1 MVPLSVNKP
10 VFERLNRAFWILAW
24 LFFILLLPIFAI
36 WGQRIDWLACLTYA
50 TSVTLGWFIGRSNQL
65 VGGSLHLAVCLFLG
79 IWYVSQPGSIPV
91 RLGSAEEMYIGLLWP
106 VVTGWAMVW
115 GIPGAAIATL
125 IGVIGTVNPT
135 LPERVASSYILMF
148 AGIVGLC
155 LYYLIGETTQNS
167 ERLQADA
174 LQDPL
179 TGLGNRRVL
188 ETDFRRFRSLS
199 DRAKVP
205 LMVTV
210 WDLDGLKQINDTRG
224 HAAGDNH
231 LRNFSAALKLNVR
244 EGDGVYRIG
253 GDEFVGLH
261 IGLEDARNLVARV
274 RAVFPGVSVGWAIS
288 GESLEESLAKA
299 DDTLYAEKSQRKTTK
314 N

>member
-1 MVPLSVNKP
+1 MMPLSVNKP
-10 VFERLNRAFWILAW
+10 VFERLNRMFWILAW
-24 LFFILLLPIFAI
+24 LFFILLLPIFAV
-36 WGQRIDWLACLTYA
+36 WGQRIDWLACLIYA
-50 TSVTLGWFIGRSNQL
+50 SSLTLGWFIGRSSQL

-91 RLGSAEEMYIGLLWP
+91 RLGNAEEMYIGLLWP

-125 IGVIGTVNPT
+125 VGVIGTVNPT

-155 LYYLIGETTQNS
+155 LYYLIRETAQNS

-199 DRAKVP
+199 DRAKAP

-224 HAAGDNH
+224 HAAGDDY

-261 IGLEDARNLVARV
+261 IGLEDARNLIARV
-274 RAVFPGVSVGWAIS
+274 RAVFPGVSVGWTIS

-299 DDTLYAEKSQRKTTK
+299 DDTLYAEKSQRKITK